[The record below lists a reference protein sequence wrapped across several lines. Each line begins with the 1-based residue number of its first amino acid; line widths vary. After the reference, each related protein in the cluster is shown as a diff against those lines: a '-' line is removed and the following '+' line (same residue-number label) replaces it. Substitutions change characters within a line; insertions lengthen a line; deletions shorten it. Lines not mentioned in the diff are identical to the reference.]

1 MPKITAKFLFALASS
16 PKVNKPIEN
25 LRESPM
31 FVLSLRSSSKKDEEI
46 PVTTTKEIQHLFYHK
61 SPANKTIYKIHAK
74 NPVTH
79 KTHLKPG

>member
-1 MPKITAKFLFALASS
+1 M
-16 PKVNKPIEN
+16 NKPIEN
-25 LRESPM
+25 HREGTIFCFAICSAIKFKEM
-31 FVLSLRSSSKKDEEI
+31 DEEI

-61 SPANKTIYKIHAK
+61 SPANKTIYKIHAR